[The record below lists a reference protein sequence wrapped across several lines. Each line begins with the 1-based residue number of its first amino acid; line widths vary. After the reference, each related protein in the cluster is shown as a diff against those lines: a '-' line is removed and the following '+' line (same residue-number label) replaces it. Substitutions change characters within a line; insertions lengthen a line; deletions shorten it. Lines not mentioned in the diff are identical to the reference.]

1 MILPAVRERLDAV
14 LRHPSVEGA
23 LGALRDGAQHISLS
37 GLHDVAKALIAAYLT
52 HELRRPAFFI
62 TDSNRRAEALAETVR
77 FFSSVFP
84 GVSGGVATLPAFDTL
99 PWESQSPHPDILERR
114 AATLFRLTDGQVSL
128 VIAPVQAALWRF
140 QDATLYLSLART
152 LTKDAE
158 VPLEEFI
165 THLAGVGYT
174 RTEMVELPGQFAMR
188 GGIVDVFSAEA
199 LRPVRIE
206 LLGDTVE
213 SVREFDPRT
222 QRSIAPVQRTTLL
235 PLTEWNLAALVGA
248 SQSASHSVAPPWE
261 ATSFF
266 GPSEQIGQSA
276 LFELAESSLKPVVF
290 LDEPQNLRDAA
301 EKHLAHATAIYE
313 RHGSATAPS
322 ASHFF
327 LDEEEFSAA
336 LAKTSQAHL
345 EQLAVNIGSSPQF
358 ELSSRPSPRFHGDV
372 VACMSDVKSQLAS
385 GGKVFLTAAS
395 TGELERL
402 ADISR
407 EYDVPYVLGE
417 SENAAAGFTAEG
429 ALETAGLLLIRAPF
443 AEGVTFPDARLTV
456 FGHADLFD
464 VTPTVERPSH
474 KIRTSGFFTDF
485 AELKPGDFIV
495 HVDHGIGQFEGL
507 RQIESDG
514 HRGEFMLL
522 RYADDA
528 RLYVPLERMD
538 LVQSYRVVEG
548 SQPTLDKLGGT
559 GWNTRK
565 TRVRKSLEDM
575 AEQLLTL
582 YAARKTAQGFAFS
595 TDGNFQ
601 REFEDAFEFEETV
614 DQNTAIAD
622 IKRDMERPT
631 PMDRLL
637 CGDVGYGKTEVAM
650 RAAFKS
656 VSDSKQVAVLAPT
669 TVLAFQHFETFKKR
683 FAAFPVRIEMLSRFR
698 SAAEQKKILA
708 DLEAGKVDVIIGT
721 HRLISKDVKF
731 QDLGLLVVDEEQ
743 RFGVAHKERLKEMR
757 QNVDALALSATPI
770 PRTLH
775 MSLVGLRDMS
785 LIETPPRDRLAIQTV
800 VAPFQEDLVRRAI
813 ENELARDGQVYF
825 IHNRVESIYS
835 LATLVQKLVPKAR
848 VVVGHGQMGEKELE
862 SVMLKFIRGEADV
875 MVATTI
881 VENGLDIPHANTILI
896 NRADRLGL
904 AELYQLRGRVGRSH
918 QRAYA
923 YLLVPPDTALSEI
936 ARKRLSAMKEFSELG
951 AGFRIAAIDLE
962 LRGAGNM
969 LGRQQHGHIEAIG
982 FDMYCQMLERAV
994 SKLKGEES
1002 GPELRTT
1009 LSLGLDVRIPEN
1021 YIPSENLR
1029 LRTYKRISSI
1039 SSQEEKQDVHRE
1051 LTDRF
1056 GAPPATVENL
1066 LEYAVLKSMCERLR
1080 ISAVERQ
1087 GNRIA
1092 IRFHAETPLDP
1103 ATLVKVV
1110 RSRKGIKL
1118 DPSGV
1123 LWLETTRG
1131 ESVPGALR
1139 NVLLGLQ
1146 GQS

>member
-14 LRHPSVEGA
+14 LRHRSVEGA

-37 GLHDVAKALIAAYLT
+37 GLHDVAKALAAAYLT

-77 FFSSVFP
+77 FFSTVFP

-165 THLAGVGYT
+165 AHLAGVGYT

-199 LRPVRIE
+199 PRPVRIE

-222 QRSIAPVQRTTLL
+222 QRSIAPVQRTILL
-235 PLTEWNLAALVGA
+235 PLTEWNVATLVGA
-248 SQSASHSVAPPWE
+248 TQSAAPSWE

-266 GPSEQIGQSA
+266 GPSEQSGQSS
-276 LFELAESSLKPVVF
+276 LFELAESSLKPIVF

-301 EKHLAHATAIYE
+301 ERHLAHAIEIYE

-327 LDEEEFSAA
+327 MDEAEFTAA

-345 EQLAVNIGSSPQF
+345 EQLAVNIGSAPQF
-358 ELSSRPSPRFHGDV
+358 ELSSRPSSRFHGDV
-372 VACMSDVKSQLAS
+372 VACMGAVKSQLAS

-429 ALETAGLLLIRAPF
+429 ALETAGLLLMRAPF
-443 AEGVTFPDARLTV
+443 AEGVTFPEAKLTIY
-456 FGHADLFD
+456 GHADAFD
-464 VTPTVERPSH
+464 VAPTVERPSH

-548 SQPTLDKLGGT
+548 SHPTLDKLGGT

-595 TDGNFQ
+595 ADGNFQ
-601 REFEDAFEFEETV
+601 REFEDAFEFEETA

-650 RAAFKS
+650 RAAFKA

-669 TVLAFQHFETFKKR
+669 TVLAFQHFETFKQR

-708 DLEAGKVDVIIGT
+708 DLEAGKVDIVIGT

-785 LIETPPRDRLAIQTV
+785 VIETPPRDRLAIQTV
-800 VAPFQEDLVRRAI
+800 VASFQEDLVRRAI

-862 SVMLKFIRGEADV
+862 SVMLKFIRDEADV

-881 VENGLDIPHANTILI
+881 VENGLDIPKANTILI

-923 YLLVPPDTALSEI
+923 YLLVPPDTSLSEI

-951 AGFRIAAIDLE
+951 AGFRIAALDLE

-1039 SSQEEKQDVHRE
+1039 ASQEEKQDVHRE

>member
-14 LRHPSVEGA
+14 LRHLSVEGA

-37 GLHDVAKALIAAYLT
+37 GLHDVAKALVAAYLT

-77 FFSSVFP
+77 FFSTVFP

-165 THLAGVGYT
+165 AHLAGVGYT

-199 LRPVRIE
+199 PRPVRIE

-235 PLTEWNLAALVGA
+235 PLTEWNVATLVGA
-248 SQSASHSVAPPWE
+248 TQSSAPSWE

-266 GPSEQIGQSA
+266 GPSEQSGQSS
-276 LFELAESSLKPVVF
+276 LFELAESSLKPIVF

-301 EKHLAHATAIYE
+301 EKHLAHATEVYE

-327 LDEEEFSAA
+327 MDEAEFTAA
-336 LAKTSQAHL
+336 LAKTAQAHL
-345 EQLAVNIGSSPQF
+345 EQLAVNIGSAPQF
-358 ELSSRPSPRFHGDV
+358 ELSSRPSSRFHGDV
-372 VACMSDVKSQLAS
+372 VACMGAVKSQLAS

-429 ALETAGLLLIRAPF
+429 ALETAGLLLMRAPF
-443 AEGVTFPDARLTV
+443 AEGVTFPEAKLTIY
-456 FGHADLFD
+456 GHADLFD
-464 VTPTVERPSH
+464 VAPTVERPSH

-548 SQPTLDKLGGT
+548 SHPTLDKLGGT

-595 TDGNFQ
+595 ADANFQ
-601 REFEDAFEFEETV
+601 REFEDAFEFEETA

-650 RAAFKS
+650 RAAFKA

-669 TVLAFQHFETFKKR
+669 TVLAFQHFETFKQR

-708 DLEAGKVDVIIGT
+708 DLEAGKVDIVIGT

-731 QDLGLLVVDEEQ
+731 QDFGLLVVDEEQ

-757 QNVDALALSATPI
+757 RNVDALALSATPI

-785 LIETPPRDRLAIQTV
+785 VIETPPRDRLAIQTV
-800 VAPFQEDLVRRAI
+800 VASFQEDLVRRAI

-862 SVMLKFIRGEADV
+862 SVMLKFIRDEADV

-881 VENGLDIPHANTILI
+881 VENGLDIPKANTILI

-923 YLLVPPDTALSEI
+923 YLLVPPDTSLSDI

-951 AGFRIAAIDLE
+951 AGFRIAALDLE

-1039 SSQEEKQDVHRE
+1039 GSQDEKQDVHRE